1 MSLKLYLLLLLAVT
15 LVCWGLFAFILF
27 SVDPE
32 GGKLPVI
39 AFYAVLGFAAM
50 GTFALAGYAIRSKMS
65 RGEELYANLGI
76 SLRQGLLLSIGLLG
90 VLLLQSIRLLNW
102 WDGCLLVGFLVLL
115 EFFFLSRK

>member
-15 LVCWGLFAFILF
+15 LVAWGLFGFILF
-27 SVDPE
+27 SAAPE
-32 GGKLPVI
+32 NGKLVLI
-39 AFYAVLGFAAM
+39 AFYATLLFGVM
-50 GTFALAGYAIRSKMS
+50 GTFTLIGYVIRSRSS

>member
-1 MSLKLYLLLLLAVT
+1 MSLKLYVLLLLIVT
-15 LVCWGLFAFILF
+15 LVCWGLFAFVLF

-32 GGKLPVI
+32 NGTLALI
-39 AFYAVLGFAAM
+39 AFYAALFFAVM
-50 GTFALAGYAIRSKMS
+50 GTFTLIGYGVRSRMS

-76 SLRQGLLLSIGLLG
+76 SLRQGLLLSIGLIG

>member
-1 MSLKLYLLLLLAVT
+1 MSLKLYLLLLLIVT
-15 LVCWGLFAFILF
+15 LVAWGLFGFILF
-27 SVDPE
+27 SVGPE
-32 GGKLPVI
+32 NGKLVLI
-39 AFYAVLGFAAM
+39 AFYATLLFAVM
-50 GTFALAGYAIRSKMS
+50 GTFTLIGYAIRARMS

>member
-1 MSLKLYLLLLLAVT
+1 MSLRIYLLLLLIVT

-27 SVDPE
+27 GVDPE
-32 GGKLPVI
+32 GGKLGVI
-39 AFYAVLGFAAM
+39 AFYAALGFAVM
-50 GTFALAGYAIRSKMS
+50 GTYALLGYVIRSRLS
-65 RGEELYANLGI
+65 RGEELYANLGV
-76 SLRQGLLLSIGLLG
+76 SLRQGLLLTIGFIG